1 MSCTLFKRM
10 TAMHWRILF
19 VKPYQVEFLRLG
31 CTHSQFIGAGGG
43 VVCNGGYDVLLR
55 DFLLIS
61 CILLILAC
69 CLLL

>member
-31 CTHSQFIGAGGG
+31 CTHSQFIGGGG